1 MKRIAPSLLVLAAL
15 ALAALPACKTMS
27 SGELKASIEVLDYSS
42 SWVSKYYQPWPPRL
56 ILVPQI
62 SFRIKNVGSKP
73 LSYVNFNAVFQF
85 KGDPENFG
93 DAFMAAIRGQAVPPG
108 GTSDLIVLKTQFLEN
123 LPVRDH
129 LLLGSLINDIDPQ
142 FTRAQ
147 GNDLRGAPGYDPDAN
162 SGSLDEFEAM
172 TIFDIKHLR
181 LDPVVIVN
189 NPAIGEYAVHIQQ
202 QQPYFGKPVLHQT
215 TPDLSRS
222 CR

>member
-108 GTSDLIVLKTQFLEN
+108 GTSDLIVLKSN
-123 LPVRDH
+123 LGVDGKNLAGIRDNPEWKPAFVRLFAISKGSHPV
-129 LLLGSLINDIDPQ
+129 LLGVYDVSRDIDFKEP
-142 FTRAQ
+142 
-147 GNDLRGAPGYDPDAN
+147 
-162 SGSLDEFEAM
+162 E
-172 TIFDIKHLR
+172 
-181 LDPVVIVN
+181 PVE
-189 NPAIGEYAVHIQQ
+189 P
-202 QQPYFGKPVLHQT
+202 KK
-215 TPDLSRS
+215 
-222 CR
+222 